1 MRIALS
7 DGAQVEFDVRRGA
20 AGSPRLA
27 LLHSLG
33 MDRGIWNDVIAALG
47 GGVHVLTIDCRGH
60 GASSLPAGPYALERF
75 ADDLAEVFDAISWA
89 SAFVAGQSMGGSVA
103 LQFAVKYPERV
114 LGLGLADTTA
124 WYGADAKKNW
134 DERAVKAKK
143 EGLRSMVEFQET
155 RWFSDAFRAEQ
166 PAAVARARETFLRS
180 GIRQALGAYVETC
193 RMLGNFDLR
202 ASLTGIAA
210 PTEVLVGE
218 EDYAT
223 PPEMAKRLATSIPG
237 ANLEILKGARHL
249 TAIEAP
255 EAVAVM
261 LQRLIARGAAVPGKS
276 G

>member
-7 DGAQVEFDVRRGA
+7 DGAQVEFDVRRGTV
-20 AGSPRLA
+20 GSPRLV

-47 GGVHVLTIDCRGH
+47 GGVHVLAMDCRGH
-60 GASSLPAGPYALERF
+60 GASSMPPGPYRLERF
-75 ADDLAEVFDAISWA
+75 ADDLAEVFDAVSWEG
-89 SAFVAGQSMGGSVA
+89 AFVAGQSMGGSVA

-134 DERAVKAKK
+134 DERATKAKK

-155 RWFSDAFRAEQ
+155 RWFSDAFRAAQ
-166 PAAVARARETFLRS
+166 PASVTNARETFLRS
-180 GIRQALGAYVETC
+180 GIRQALAAYMESC

-202 ASLTGIAA
+202 ARIKAIAV

-223 PPEMAKRLATSIPG
+223 PPEMAKTLALSIPG
-237 ANLEILKGARHL
+237 AHLEILKGARHL

-261 LQRLIARGAAVPGKS
+261 LQRLIARGAVVPGKS
-276 G
+276 